1 MNRVS
6 VVIVTAL
13 LLASCTSESPEP
25 TPPVAMNPTVNSSP
39 NQIPAHEV
47 YVQLYPRD
55 GYLHVKEYNL
65 GSVLPAD
72 SIPSQIARLKAK
84 ISALELS
91 ESEYIF
97 EVFDAKEE
105 SLFMDRGFVTGEYHL
120 KTDERNLNRLIADSF
135 AKVLRRPVTL
145 TINDSGITIEF
156 NNVGLRVADNN
167 STGVYANSDNTR
179 TRMTFRNGQRM
190 YESVFTFDRSDNVVS
205 LAESFGD
212 NVHAEKEPSS

>member
-1 MNRVS
+1 M
-6 VVIVTAL
+6 AK
-13 LLASCTSESPEP
+13 
-25 TPPVAMNPTVNSSP
+25 NPTASSSP
-39 NQIPAHEV
+39 NQFHAHEV

-91 ESEYIF
+91 ESEYAF

-120 KTDERNLNRLIADSF
+120 KTDERNLKRLIADSF

-145 TINDSGITIEF
+145 TINDTDRIIEF
-156 NNVGLRVADNN
+156 NSVGIRVADNN

-179 TRMTFRNGQRM
+179 TRMTFRNRQPM
-190 YESVFTFDRSDNVVS
+190 YESVFTIDRSDNFVS
-205 LAESFGD
+205 LVKSFGD